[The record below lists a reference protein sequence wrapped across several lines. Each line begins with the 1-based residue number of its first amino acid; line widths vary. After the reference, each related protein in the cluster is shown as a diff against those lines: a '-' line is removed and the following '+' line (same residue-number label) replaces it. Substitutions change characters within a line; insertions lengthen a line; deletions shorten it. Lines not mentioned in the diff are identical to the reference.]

1 MLKSAAAKKNMHDKM
16 LSHRPS
22 NRKEWALMNKIREV
36 PDIIAKRVASIE
48 LRRAFLEGQNVR
60 NNAAEKTRLMNI
72 LNSGRV
78 PMLTDRQYR
87 TNLAMRDQAFTERI
101 QQIDDNPANRTYL
114 QRNPVIRPI
123 IGAQPQMYLA

>member
-16 LSHRPS
+16 LSHRPT
-22 NRKEWALMNKIREV
+22 NRKESALMNKIREV
-36 PDIIAKRVASIE
+36 PDIVAKRVASIE

-60 NNAAEKTRLMNI
+60 NNAAEKTRLINI

-87 TNLAMRDQAFTERI
+87 RNLAIRDQAFNERI